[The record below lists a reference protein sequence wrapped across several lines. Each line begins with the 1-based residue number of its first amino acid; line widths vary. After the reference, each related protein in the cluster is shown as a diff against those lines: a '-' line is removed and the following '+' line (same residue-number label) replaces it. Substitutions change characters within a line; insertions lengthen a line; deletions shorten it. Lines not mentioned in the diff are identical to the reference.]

1 MLESIYI
8 LTNEIDYWR
17 IAKEISIG
25 ISTMNNVLIFC
36 FEATSNEWMKSFV
49 SLAKSLRNVCDSSV
63 LVFMAKN
70 YK

>member
-1 MLESIYI
+1 
-8 LTNEIDYWR
+8 
-17 IAKEISIG
+17 
-25 ISTMNNVLIFC
+25 MNNVLIFC